1 MKNTTKNEC
10 LKMKSLTHLMNINVE
25 ETKTVIVLSQS
36 ISEGF
41 DNERLSSVAGTRVGM
56 QSR

>member
-1 MKNTTKNEC
+1 
-10 LKMKSLTHLMNINVE
+10 
-25 ETKTVIVLSQS
+25 LSQS